1 MPGRFRIAPARTAE
15 DLQAVAALFGAY
27 AGGLAIDLG
36 FQNFAAE
43 QAGLPGAYAPP
54 AGALLLARGAAEPAE
69 TEEAPLGCVALRPLP
84 SEGCCEM
91 KRLYVSPAAR
101 GLGLG
106 QALVQ
111 AILAEAARI
120 GYREMRLDTLPSM
133 TRAIALY
140 RAAGFAPVP
149 PYYDTPLAGTLFLGC
164 RLPA

>member
-15 DLQAVAALFGAY
+15 DLQGVAALFGAY
-27 AGGLAIDLG
+27 AAGLNIDLG

-43 QAGLPGAYAPP
+43 RAGLPGAYAPP
-54 AGALLLARGAAEPAE
+54 AGALLLARSAAAE

-84 SEGCCEM
+84 TQGCCEM

-106 QALVQ
+106 QALVR

-140 RAAGFAPVP
+140 HAAGFAPVP
-149 PYYDTPLAGTLFLGC
+149 PYYNTPLAGTLFLG
-164 RLPA
+164 RPLPA